1 MVGWLIAGT
10 VIFNVSD
17 SDVVKL
23 IRYPKPEPPA
33 FIAVRNGYVYLNAT
47 VDLDGNRVRKSLTGE
62 TL

>member
-10 VIFNVSD
+10 VILNVSD
-17 SDVVKL
+17 SNDVKL

-33 FIAVRNGYVYLNAT
+33 FIAVRDGYVYLNAT
-47 VDLDGNRVRKSLTGE
+47 LDLDGNRVRRPLTGE